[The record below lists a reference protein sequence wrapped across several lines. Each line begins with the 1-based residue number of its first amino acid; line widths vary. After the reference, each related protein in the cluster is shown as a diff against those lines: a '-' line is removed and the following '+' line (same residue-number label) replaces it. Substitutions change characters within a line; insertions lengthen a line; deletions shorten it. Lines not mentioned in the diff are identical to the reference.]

1 MIIRFLRWLL
11 LAPVQL
17 LLVAALI
24 LAELFRFLPIS
35 RHKGLPGQSL
45 DSQQP
50 CSIIL
55 LNWNGKHLLAESLP
69 AVQRAISFSGVEHE
83 VIVVDNG
90 SEDGSVGWLEQNHP
104 WVRIVSLSENLGFGE
119 GNNRG
124 VRAASHPIVVL
135 LNNDMIVE
143 QDFLPPLQAG
153 FDDPEVFAVTSQIFF
168 PSGRRRKETGNTQAS
183 FRKGYLELSH
193 QKVGKAHY
201 NRKFLPVLW
210 AGGGSSAFRR
220 SAFLELGGFDDIYSP
235 CYVEDTDLSYRAWRR
250 GWKVLLAADSKVLH
264 KHRSSSSKRFSD
276 QALHNLIEERKLWYL
291 WRNYQLRTLFSHCLL
306 FPVHVGSKISVFA
319 YLKSLRRLPRVC
331 WHRLREPRRS
341 IGDRQLFEWVHRP
354 LLFLNHFYPERARQS
369 RGEKLRIL
377 LLSAYLPHLGR
388 HGGAGRVFQL
398 LKRVSRHHEVC
409 VVAFVENE
417 DEYADRVQCEA
428 CCQEVVTV
436 YRREYDPISIFPY
449 EPFEEFNTRDFRQ
462 ALEKLLCE
470 RDFDVVHFEW
480 TQMAM
485 YLHLFPEIAS
495 LITEIEVNYAAHHSQ
510 VKVEKNLLK
519 KSRLFYNTL
528 QTMYREVELCR
539 QVDRVV
545 CVTDI
550 DAGYLKGYVP
560 EEKLAVIN
568 TGVETSYFAPDW
580 SFETEPT
587 AIVYVGAFRHD
598 PNIDAMLFF
607 HREIWP
613 HILKHRSDAHL
624 YIVGSSPPEAIQK
637 LGESAN
643 ITVTGFV
650 EDLRDYYRR
659 AQVVIVPL
667 RTGVGIRGK
676 ILEGWSAA
684 KAMVATQVACFGIR
698 AVHGK
703 NILIAD
709 DPMEF
714 ANWTIA
720 LLNHPE
726 HCRSLALAGH
736 QVAKE
741 YYEWDQLG
749 EEMNSLYESL
759 VPIHLQPTVEPSL
772 PPVQVRS

>member
-1 MIIRFLRWLL
+1 MMARFLWWLFFV
-11 LAPVQL
+11 PVQL
-17 LLVAALI
+17 LLVLG
-24 LAELFRFLPIS
+24 LLLSELLRLLPLP
-35 RHKGLPGQSL
+35 RRKGHPGERL
-45 DSQQP
+45 DPHQP
-50 CSIIL
+50 CSIVL

-69 AVQRAISFSGVEHE
+69 AVRQAVSSTGVEHE

-90 SEDGSVGWLEQNHP
+90 SQDGSVEWLEQTHP
-104 WVRIVSLSENLGFGE
+104 WVRILPLSENLGFGE

-124 VRAASHPIVVL
+124 VRAASHPVVVL

-143 QDFLPPLQAG
+143 PDFIPPLLDG
-153 FDDPEVFAVTSQIFF
+153 FDDPQVFAVSSQIFF
-168 PSGRRRKETGNTQAS
+168 PDGKRREETGNTQGR

-193 QKVGKAHY
+193 EKVSKAHY
-201 NRKFLPVLW
+201 SREVLPVLW

-250 GWKVLLAADSKVLH
+250 GWRVLLAAGSKVLH
-264 KHRSSSSKRFSD
+264 KHRSSSSQRFDD
-276 QALHNLIEERKLWYL
+276 QSLQNLIEERKLWYL
-291 WRNYQLRTLFSHCLL
+291 WRNFQLRTLLSHFFF
-306 FPVHVGSKISVFA
+306 FPVHVGTTISA
-319 YLKSLRRLPRVC
+319 TGYLKSLRRLPRIW
-331 WHRLREPRRS
+331 WHRLREPGRRIS
-341 IGDRQLFEWVHRP
+341 DRRLLEWVQRP
-354 LLFLNHFYPERARQS
+354 LLYLNHFDSGRAEAT

-377 LLSAYLPHLGR
+377 VLSAYLPHLGR

-398 LKRVSRHHEVC
+398 LKRVAQRHEVS
-409 VVAFVENE
+409 VLAFVEDE

-428 CCQEVVTV
+428 CCQEVLTV
-436 YRREYDPISIFPY
+436 YRREYDPISVFPY
-449 EPFEEFNTRDFRQ
+449 EPFEEFNTRDFRE

-470 RDFDVVHFEW
+470 RDFDIVHFEW

-485 YLHLFPEIAS
+485 YLPLFPEIAS

-510 VKVEKNLLK
+510 VKVEKNLFRK
-519 KSRLFYNTL
+519 CRLFYNTL

-580 SFETEPT
+580 SFDTEPSS
-587 AIVYVGAFRHD
+587 IVYVGAFRHD

-613 HILKHRSDAHL
+613 HILEHRPDAHL
-624 YIVGSSPPEAIQK
+624 YIVGSSPPQIIK
-637 LGESAN
+637 GLGESAN

-650 EDLRDYYRR
+650 EDIRDYYRL

-684 KAMVATQVACFGIR
+684 KAMVATRVACFGIR
-698 AVHGK
+698 AIHGQ

-709 DPMEF
+709 DPKEF

-726 HCRSLALAGH
+726 HCRTLAVAGQH
-736 QVAKE
+736 VAKE
-741 YYEWDQLG
+741 HYEWDQLG
-749 EEMNSLYESL
+749 HQMSDLYESL
-759 VPIHLQPTVEPSL
+759 VPVRSRPEVELNL
-772 PPVQVRS
+772 PPVEVHS